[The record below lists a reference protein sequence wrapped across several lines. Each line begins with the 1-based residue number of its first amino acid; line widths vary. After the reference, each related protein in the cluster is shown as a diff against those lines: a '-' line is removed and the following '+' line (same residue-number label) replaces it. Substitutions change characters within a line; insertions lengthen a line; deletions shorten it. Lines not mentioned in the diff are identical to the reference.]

1 MSVDD
6 TNPSHTAVAT
16 IFLVCLAS
24 CALHGFSAIVSGM
37 ALVPGL
43 AERFLIVDRSA
54 EIQRILAE
62 VRTRLTDRETLAEVE
77 PLIGSVEEYVPA
89 QDWSQVL
96 LRDHIVVNLISDF
109 LDRVEPNLEP
119 QLRPRGG
126 SFGPWLGRSTGNRVR
141 WDARCTMSSQRIKT
155 SLVTLFFARRLVGE
169 VLSVAQRLFARHQS
183 LTSALTQAGGGEF
196 DDLDLINEVMAGV
209 LGAHDQRMIELGLEP
224 KDAPRAPTASS

>member
-1 MSVDD
+1 VSVDD

-16 IFLVCLAS
+16 IFWSVSAS

-96 LRDHIVVNLISDF
+96 LRDHIVVSLISDF
-109 LDRVEPNLEP
+109 LDRVEPNLEL

-141 WDARCTMSSQRIKT
+141 WDAAMHHVLAAHQDKSGD
-155 SLVTLFFARRLVGE
+155 SLFARRLVGE

-224 KDAPRAPTASS
+224 